1 MKLSFSVWCLFL
13 LFCLVRSQ
21 EAPSGVICTT
31 CACADSRVDCANKDI
46 RASFSVDEWKA
57 LETFRPTEID
67 LSRNRIATLSKLP
80 ALPVQN
86 LTVSKSELEVIE
98 SGCFK
103 HLRDTLVTLDLSNNK
118 ITTSSLDRRI
128 FMTTLEGDKLL
139 QFNKLTFLSLANND
153 IHSLPKDLFFTT
165 GELTHLDL
173 SGNPL
178 AYIDTITLGT
188 ISDVTK
194 LRNLSLSSCD
204 LETLPEGIFRRLRR
218 LQGLDLSGNRFTT
231 VPATINEASNLQVL
245 FLDKNPFE
253 TINDN
258 TPFKT
263 LIKLRELYIRRCSKL
278 KSITA
283 GALGGLESLSILHIS
298 YNPRLST
305 LEPKFLVW
313 EDDDEVEKQP
323 LIKELYLNNNNITE
337 ISAYYLD
344 RWNLLAKGDFT
355 NNPYDCD
362 CDSQW
367 MVDVLIPLLQDMVGC
382 GEQMAYMTCKT
393 PEPFRGLTYNQVLNS
408 TRHLICMENLEQPVT
423 DSAIM
428 LGIMIGVFV
437 TFPMVILVVLLWR
450 RGIFTKCRKKV
461 IEMEEEKDM
470 F

>member
-1 MKLSFSVWCLFL
+1 MVY
-13 LFCLVRSQ
+13 VT

-31 CACADSRVDCANKDI
+31 CACADNRVDCANKDI
-46 RASFSVDEWKA
+46 RASFSVDDWKA
-57 LETFRPTEID
+57 LEAFRPTEID
-67 LSRNRIATLSKLP
+67 LSRNRIATLSELP

-86 LTVSKSELEVIE
+86 LTVSNSEVEVIE

-128 FMTTLEGDKLL
+128 FMTTVEGDKLL
-139 QFNKLTFLSLANND
+139 PFNKLTFLNLANND
-153 IHSLPKDLFFTT
+153 IHSLPKDMFFSTP
-165 GELTHLDL
+165 EITHLDL

-178 AYIDTITLGT
+178 AYIDSITLGT
-188 ISDVTK
+188 ISDLTM

-218 LQGLDLSGNRFTT
+218 LQGLDLSMNKFTT
-231 VPATINEASNLQVL
+231 VPATINEATNLQVL
-245 FLDKNPFE
+245 ILDKNPFE

-278 KSITA
+278 KSITS

-313 EDDDEVEKQP
+313 EDDDEVEKHP

-337 ISAYYLD
+337 INAYYLD
-344 RWNLLAKGDFT
+344 RWNLLENGDFT

-367 MVDVLIPLLQDMVGC
+367 MVDVLIPLLQDMVAC
-382 GEQMAYMTCKT
+382 GDQMPYMTCKT
-393 PEPFRGLTYNQVLNS
+393 PEPFRGLTYNQVINS
-408 TRHLICMENLEQPVT
+408 TRQLVCMENLEQPIP

-437 TFPMVILVVLLWR
+437 TFPMVILIVLLWK

-461 IEMEEEKDM
+461 IETDEEKDM

>member
-1 MKLSFSVWCLFL
+1 MNLISVFYLFL
-13 LFCLVRSQ
+13 LFCLVTSQ

-31 CACADSRVDCANKDI
+31 CSCADGRVDCANKDI
-46 RASFSVDEWKA
+46 RASFSVEEWKE
-57 LETFRPTEID
+57 LEAFQPTQID
-67 LSRNRIATLSKLP
+67 LSRNRIVTLSELSL
-80 ALPVQN
+80 LPVQN
-86 LTVSKSELEVIE
+86 LTVSYNDIEVIDTA
-98 SGCFK
+98 CFK
-103 HLRDTLVTLDLSNNK
+103 HLRETLVTLDLSNNM
-118 ITTSSLDRRI
+118 ITTSALERRI
-128 FMTTLEGDKLL
+128 FLTILNGHDLL
-139 QFNKLTFLSLANND
+139 QFNKLTYLSLAKND
-153 IHSLPKDLFFTT
+153 IHALPKDMFFTT
-165 GELTHLDL
+165 RELTHLDL

-178 AYIDTITLGT
+178 AYIDSITLAT
-188 ISDVTK
+188 ISDLTK
-194 LRNLSLSSCD
+194 LRNLSLGSCD

-231 VPATINEASNLQVL
+231 VPANINEASNLQVL
-245 FLDKNPFE
+245 ILDKNPFE
-253 TINDN
+253 TIDDN

-263 LIKLRELYIRRCSKL
+263 LIKLQELYIRRCSKL
-278 KSITA
+278 KTITA
-283 GALGGLESLSILHIS
+283 GALGGLESLSKLHIS
-298 YNPRLST
+298 YNPRLIT

-313 EDDDEVEKQP
+313 EDENEIERHP

-344 RWNLLAKGDFT
+344 RWNLLEAGDFT

-367 MVDVLIPLLQDMVGC
+367 MLDVLIPLLQEIVQYSD
-382 GEQMAYMTCKT
+382 QMAHMTCKT
-393 PEPFRGLTYNQVLNS
+393 PEPFRGLTYNQVMNS
-408 TRHLICMENLEQPVT
+408 TRQLVCMENLEEPVT

-461 IEMEEEKDM
+461 IIESDEEKDM